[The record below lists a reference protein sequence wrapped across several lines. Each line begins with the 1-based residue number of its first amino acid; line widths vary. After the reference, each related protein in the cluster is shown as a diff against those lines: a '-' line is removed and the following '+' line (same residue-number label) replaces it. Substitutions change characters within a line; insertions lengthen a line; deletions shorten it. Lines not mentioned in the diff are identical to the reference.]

1 MFASLVP
8 DALRRGRGEYFALP
22 VLTGESDGE
31 SSSDAYAEKSSS
43 SEEERVSVDDTL
55 IADSLTDSRILDF
68 GNDEKVFASQNA
80 PWGFHPKVWA
90 VLGKLRVLAPSFLVR
105 EDGDKPPVRLHPS
118 AWLDGLRGTAAFL
131 VVWHHSSLVYF
142 SWRVHDGY
150 ASSPGADWLHLIQLP
165 IIRLVIS
172 GAPQV
177 KIFFAISGYALS
189 YKPLK
194 LARAGRFNEWA
205 SALSSSVFRRHP
217 RLFLPA
223 VFILFLGTLGG
234 WFQLYGG
241 QGATGGDNWNSHV
254 AVPVRAPPYKEALG
268 EQFAHWARTVLS
280 ITNPLATD
288 LRRGATPYD
297 WNLWTLPMEFDCSL
311 VVFLCLAAF
320 ARLRSVPRLFLT
332 AAVAA
337 YALWYTHWAPFLFL
351 GGMFICDLHF
361 ELEDAGSA
369 MAATPLPSVAQPV
382 PASDRRT
389 GFCARWRRSL
399 DRLGARAASAL
410 PRTVTET
417 TARVA
422 ASPAFPK
429 VLWTASL
436 LTSLWLLSV
445 PENNRGGRTSPF
457 YMVLTSHIPA
467 NYGPD
472 EENHWWLSLG
482 AVLLV
487 FTIDRAGPFLQ
498 RIFTSR
504 PAQYLGKISYALYL
518 VHGPIVFSLGW
529 HLGRWC
535 TALTGRETT
544 AGWGAGVA
552 LAYLGLWPVL
562 FWVADIASRLVDVK
576 SVEFSKWSYDRM
588 VKKVI

>member
-1 MFASLVP
+1 MFAFFVP
-8 DALRRGRGEYFALP
+8 DTFRRGRREYLAVPL
-22 VLTGESDGE
+22 LTGEGESE
-31 SSSDAYAEKSSS
+31 SSSDAYAEKRSSS
-43 SEEERVSVDDTL
+43 LGERPSVDDTL
-55 IADSLTDSRILDF
+55 IPDSPTESRILDF
-68 GNDEKVFASQNA
+68 GDEKVFDRRLAR
-80 PWGFHPKVWA
+80 WGIHPKVWA
-90 VLGKLRVLAPSFLVR
+90 ALAKFRVLAPSFLVDDD
-105 EDGDKPPVRLHPS
+105 EDKPPVRLHPS

-142 SWRVHDGY
+142 SWRVHEGY
-150 ASSPGADWLHLIQLP
+150 GSSQGTEWSYLIQLP
-165 IIRLVIS
+165 IIRLIIS

-205 SALSSSVFRRHP
+205 SALSSSIFRRHP

-223 VFILFLGTLGG
+223 VAILFVGTFAG
-234 WFQLYGG
+234 WLQLYGG
-241 QGATGGDNWNSHV
+241 TGATEGDKWNAHV
-254 AVPVRAPPYKEALG
+254 AIPVRAPPYKEAFG
-268 EQFAHWARTVLS
+268 EHFADWARTVLS

-288 LRRGATPYD
+288 QRRGATPYD

-320 ARLRSVPRLFLT
+320 ARLRSILRLFLT
-332 AAVAA
+332 AAVAT
-337 YALWYTHWAPFLFL
+337 YAIWFTHWGPFLFIA
-351 GGMFICDLHF
+351 GMFICDLHF
-361 ELEDAGSA
+361 ELEDAGSDTV
-369 MAATPLPSVAQPV
+369 ATLLPSVTQP
-382 PASDRRT
+382 ARAFNHGT
-389 GFCARWRRSL
+389 GFCARWRRTL
-399 DRLGARAASAL
+399 NRLRARAISTL
-410 PRTVTET
+410 PRSVSLPS
-417 TARVA
+417 ARVV
-422 ASPAFPK
+422 ASLPFTK
-429 VLWTASL
+429 TLWVASL

-445 PENNRGGRTSPF
+445 PENNRGGKTSPF

-472 EENHWWLSLG
+472 DENHWWLSLG

-498 RIFTSR
+498 RAFTSR
-504 PAQYLGKISYALYL
+504 AAQYLGKISYALYL

-544 AGWGAGVA
+544 AGWGAGIV
-552 LAYLGLWPVL
+552 LAYMGLWPVL

-588 VKKVI
+588 VKKVV

>member
-8 DALRRGRGEYFALP
+8 EGLRRGRREYLSLP
-22 VLTGESDGE
+22 LLTAKGDGE
-31 SSSDAYAEKSSS
+31 GSSDAYAEKTSS
-43 SEEERVSVDDTL
+43 SEEERVSIDDTI
-55 IADSLTDSRILDF
+55 IAASPTDSRILDF
-68 GNDEKVFASQNA
+68 GDGEKAFAGRKA
-80 PWGFHPKVWA
+80 LCGIHAKVWA
-90 VLGKLRVLAPSFLVR
+90 ALGTLRVLTPSFLDR
-105 EDGDKPPVRLHPS
+105 DDGTKPPVRLHPS

-131 VVWHHSSLVYF
+131 VVWHHSSLLYF
-142 SWRVHDGY
+142 SWRIHEGY
-150 ASSPGADWLHLIQLP
+150 GSSQGTEWSYLIQLP
-165 IIRLVIS
+165 IIRLIVS

-223 VFILFLGTLGG
+223 VVILFVGTFAG
-234 WFQLYGG
+234 WLRLYGG
-241 QGATGGDNWNSHV
+241 TGATEGDQWNAHV
-254 AVPVRAPPYKEALG
+254 AVPVRAPPYKEAFS
-268 EQFAHWARTVLS
+268 EQFADWGRTVLS
-280 ITNPLATD
+280 ITNPFAKD
-288 LRRGATPYD
+288 ERRGATPYD
-297 WNLWTLPMEFDCSL
+297 WNLWTLPMELDCSL

-320 ARLRSVPRLFLT
+320 ARLRSIPRLFLT
-332 AAVAA
+332 AAVAT
-337 YALWYTHWAPFLFL
+337 YAIWYTHWGPFLFL

-361 ELEDAGSA
+361 ELEDAGG
-369 MAATPLPSVAQPV
+369 ATATILLSSGTQP
-382 PASDRRT
+382 ARAFNLGT

-399 DRLGARAASAL
+399 NRLRARAASAL
-410 PRTVTET
+410 PRTVTVT
-417 TARVA
+417 SARVV
-422 ASPAFPK
+422 ASPAFTK
-429 VLWTASL
+429 ALWTASL

-445 PENNRGGRTSPF
+445 PENHRGGRTSPY

-472 EENHWWLSLG
+472 DENHWWLSLG

-487 FTIDRAGPFLQ
+487 FTVDRAGPFLQ

-504 PAQYLGKISYALYL
+504 AAQYLGKISYALYL

-529 HLGRWC
+529 HLGKWC

-544 AGWGAGVA
+544 AGWGAGVV

-562 FWVADIASRLVDVK
+562 FWAADVVWRLVDVK
-576 SVEFSKWSYDRM
+576 SVEFCKWSFDRM
-588 VKKVI
+588 VKKAV